1 MIHLKPVTNLDYEFL
16 YDMLKERE
24 PYMSIA
30 HLKMPRYEDH
40 VKFLQKKPYRVHYI
54 IKEEGD
60 RIGNIYLTDSYEWG
74 YFILNKYQG
83 KGLGTKAIRLLAK
96 KHPRP
101 YYYSNVNPENKRAI
115 HMARDKFGGKLIQY
129 TYKIDCK
136 NIK

>member
-1 MIHLKPVTNLDYEFL
+1 
-16 YDMLKERE
+16 
-24 PYMSIA
+24 MSIS
-30 HLKMPRYEDH
+30 HLKMPSYEEH
-40 VKFLQKKPYRVHYI
+40 VKFLQKKPYLVHYI

-60 RIGNIYLTDSYEWG
+60 RIGNIYLTDNYEWG

-83 KGLGTKAIRLLAK
+83 KGLGTKAILELAK

-101 YYYSNVNPENKRAI
+101 YYFSNVNPENKRAI
-115 HMARDKFGGKLIQY
+115 HMARDKFGGKLVQY